1 MLYDCA
7 FIEGLNFMY
16 YFLKEKKAL
25 FIKLFV
31 LALCFWLVV
40 IAALPKI
47 LSNGLLER
55 HLNKKIK
62 GHIHFE
68 KMKLSWFKAQ
78 SFHQV
83 EFIDPSGQLM
93 LKIAKVETTA
103 SLINLFFDPT
113 DLKETY
119 ISGLDGN
126 IQLPQKNTAGF
137 IASLDPAQMLTK
149 KEAFS
154 KNSPIFILKV
164 PVHGKLYIDQS
175 KMTLQSTDH
184 STIYFNDI
192 QFNCAIPKNA
202 PSLVAHLTCETSQN
216 NLSGSIHLNVELGGL
231 DANHQII
238 FTPLERDILFLSP
251 ESHLKVTAEVAHLPT
266 DGLDHLLNL
275 YSTKFRN
282 TFSMATGPSLNCG
295 MDLYIAKG
303 KSKIFFSAD
312 ADRLAMQFSGTL
324 QQNQFS
330 LNEPSICRFQIKQPF
345 IDHLFSRLAIANNWV
360 LESPSEA
367 LVQIDRMN
375 LPLDLRNF
383 NFTNL
388 SCNALLSLAPLKFI
402 GNSQSS
408 GFELKHFKGVI
419 DTFDINESITLH
431 LNGLGYEQNRP
442 VHFQLDGQISKL
454 MDQNCS
460 LQGLNQLKGHF
471 IGQIKDC
478 PTQLLTFF
486 SKNKNFNSELLG
498 PITTLDAELEGSL
511 SSADLFI
518 KFNSSR
524 LNIAPMHF
532 ELLESKFLKLKNATS
547 LQFRLNPN
555 LAKLALASQFT
566 VLHPVDFN
574 GELKN
579 IEFTLEKGHRTIK
592 GIDLKIQSTPFDF
605 FISNYKPFH
614 TDVNYLH
621 FTMDQTGK
629 LNTLITTQFVIPEDL
644 PFHDFDK
651 KVTGSMLLQDS
662 ISFFK
667 AAPSPLQAQ
676 FNSSNWSFNLMG
688 SLDKNFNVNILNE
701 SYFEYLEPQ
710 ITFQNVSAIGK
721 NVTVYFEPS
730 MFNLAPINLHE
741 ADIKGRLIANQLL
754 LKDEKNF
761 QNYDSMELNFDLL
774 SNKKNSQLLLYSPNK
789 QITATIT
796 ATPLSQDMGLK
807 NSQYHID
814 AQFQSFPTDMLNL
827 IAPQSMPVTAMIG
840 TYLSGNI
847 QSSFTTKDKLLGE
860 LEFDLK
866 SPSMKSKGALYID
879 EQFHLKNPMLIEWKL
894 NPDHCAILSQTIS
907 YESDLIKLTDT
918 GFLKIKLEALN
929 IPFKLRETPI
939 KFEGSLLLD
948 QLITNK
954 GKLYDLSASFNSSHL
969 FHNLK
974 IDLTAK
980 SHNET
985 LDEGYLYLSA
995 ELLNPV
1001 DPVRYCLNNKI
1012 DGFIQ
1017 CKLKKFPT
1025 PLLHN
1030 AMSLVQPRLASLT
1043 CFLGTS
1049 FDLVCNAKLNKGNG
1063 PCDIIVQSE
1072 DMQSSCAFR
1081 LEQGN
1086 LLLSEDLTAYFNL
1099 NSKAATDWLSHIHPL
1114 FSFACPT
1121 KNSVCLTIPKENF
1134 ILPLNK
1140 RVIEQLNLENGSL
1153 NIEHLKLNTQ
1163 GHLKKLL
1170 KFLKA
1175 KPSTIVKGW
1184 FTPITFSINK
1194 GTLKIERTDVLI
1206 ANKYHV
1212 ALWGK
1217 KNLKTNQGLFYLAL
1231 PHQTLKTAFGFKNLP
1246 EHYSFQIP
1254 VVENK
1259 NTFAVDWATAAA
1271 QLGVLGLSTTAS
1283 TNCDSK
1289 TMTQQQQILSLLTQS
1304 QPSGYAPACRHK
1316 LPWEEKQLPKFVQND
1331 PDDGKERSKILYQL
1345 IQDMRQKVQNKESKT
1360 VAN

>member
-1 MLYDCA
+1 
-7 FIEGLNFMY
+7 MY

-31 LALCFWLVV
+31 LALCFWLVI

-47 LSNGLLER
+47 LSTGLLEK

-68 KMKLSWFKAQ
+68 KMKLSWFRAQ

-93 LKIAKVETTA
+93 LKVAKIETTA
-103 SLINLFFDPT
+103 SLINLLFDPT

-126 IQLPQKNTAGF
+126 IQLPKKNTAGF

-202 PSLVAHLTCETSQN
+202 PSLMAHLTCETSQN
-216 NLSGSIHLNVELGGL
+216 NLSGSIHLNIELGGL

-312 ADRLAMQFSGTL
+312 ADRLTMQFSGTL

-345 IDHLFSRLAIANNWV
+345 IDHLFSRLAIANHWM

-367 LVQIDRMN
+367 LLQIDRMN

-402 GNSQSS
+402 GNSQSP
-408 GFELKHFKGVI
+408 GFELKHLKGVI

-454 MDQNCS
+454 IDQNCS
-460 LQGLNQLKGHF
+460 LQGLNQLKGRF

-511 SSADLFI
+511 SSANLFI

-566 VLHPVDFN
+566 VLHPVDFT

-579 IEFTLEKGHRTIK
+579 IEFTWKKGHRTIEN
-592 GIDLKIQSTPFDF
+592 IDLKIQSTPFDF

-614 TDVNYLH
+614 TNANYLH
-621 FTMDQTGK
+621 FTMDQAGK

-644 PFHDFDK
+644 PFHNFDK
-651 KVTGSMLLQDS
+651 NVTGSMLLQDS
-662 ISFFK
+662 TSFFRS
-667 AAPSPLQAQ
+667 APSPLTAQ
-676 FNSSNWSFNLMG
+676 FNSSNWSFNLHG
-688 SLDKNFNVNILNE
+688 SLDKKFNVNILKE
-701 SYFEYLEPQ
+701 SSFEYLEPQ
-710 ITFQNVSAIGK
+710 INYGEVCATGK
-721 NVTVYFEPS
+721 KLTVYFEPS
-730 MFNLAPINLHE
+730 MFNLAPINLLE
-741 ADIKGRLIANQLL
+741 ADVKGRLIANQLL
-754 LKDEKNF
+754 IQDGKNS
-761 QNYDSMELNFDLL
+761 QNYDMIELGFDIL
-774 SNKKNSQLLLYSPNK
+774 SNKKSSQLLLHSPNK
-789 QITATIT
+789 QITATIIS
-796 ATPLSQDMGLK
+796 TPYTQEIGFK
-807 NSQYHID
+807 NSQYDIQ
-814 AQFQSFPTDMLNL
+814 AQFQSFPTNAFGF
-827 IAPQSMPVTAMIG
+827 ITPQSLPITAMIG
-840 TYLSGNI
+840 NHLSGHI
-847 QSSFTTKDKLLGE
+847 HSTFVTKDKLQGE
-860 LEFDLK
+860 LEFELS
-866 SPSMKSKGALYID
+866 SPSMKSKGALCFD
-879 EQFHLKNPMLIEWKL
+879 EQFHLKNPMRIEWKL
-894 NPDHCAILSQTIS
+894 NPDNCAILSQTILD
-907 YESDLIKLTDT
+907 EGDLLKLADT
-918 GFLKIKLEALN
+918 GTLNLKLETLN
-929 IPFKLRETPI
+929 IPFKFRETPI

-985 LDEGYLYLSA
+985 SDEGYLYLSA

-1001 DPVRYCLNNKI
+1001 DPMRYCLNNKI

-1017 CKLKKFPT
+1017 CRLKKFPT

-1043 CFLGTS
+1043 CFLGSS
-1049 FDLVCNAKLNKGNG
+1049 FDLVCNAKLDKGNG
-1063 PCDIIVQSE
+1063 PCDIKVQSE
-1072 DMQSSCAFR
+1072 DMQSSCQFR
-1081 LEQGN
+1081 LEQGH
-1086 LLLSEDLTAYFNL
+1086 LLLSDDLTAHFNL
-1099 NSKAATDWLSHIHPL
+1099 NSKPAADWLAHIHPL
-1114 FSFACPT
+1114 FSFATPS
-1121 KNSVCLTIPKENF
+1121 KNALCLTIPKENF

-1140 RVIEQLNLENGSL
+1140 RAIEQLNLENGSL
-1153 NIEHLKLNTQ
+1153 NVEHLKLNAQ

-1175 KPSTIVKGW
+1175 KPSTTVKGW
-1184 FTPITFSINK
+1184 FTPVTFSIQK
-1194 GTLKIERTDVLI
+1194 GILKIERTDALI

-1217 KNLKTNQGLFYLAL
+1217 RNLKTNQGLFYLAL
-1231 PHQTLKTAFGFKNLP
+1231 PHQTLKQAFGFQNLP
-1246 EHYSFQIP
+1246 VHYSFQIP
-1254 VVENK
+1254 VIENK

-1271 QLGVLGLSTTAS
+1271 QLGVLGLSTTIQ
-1283 TNCDSK
+1283 SK
-1289 TMTQQQQILSLLTQS
+1289 NNDKNSKANQEQILSLLTHS
-1304 QPSGYAPACRHK
+1304 QPSGYAPICKHK
-1316 LPWEEKQLPKFVQND
+1316 LPWEEKQLPKLVQND
-1331 PDDGKERSKILYQL
+1331 PEEGKERSQVLHQL
-1345 IQDMRQKVQNKESKT
+1345 IQDMRKIVQK
-1360 VAN
+1360 